1 MKIFKAKLSVYQL
14 WKVSNFELKY
24 QRSSKLP
31 GPSVPRLIP
40 WATGQWVEA
49 ELSQIF
55 SLRMRKPTI
64 CNACQETD
72 LISLILSL
80 KIYNQNVL
88 QFLNTFLNMLCFGV
102 PGQLTSLTSDG
113 RNGTALIAFWCLPLV
128 HSPCL
133 FMGHGARTGTDGR
146 RACIHSVWFSSG
158 ARIACFPSLPFI
170 PDLGVQYIYNGYL
183 YQGFCVLTVL
193 HTFYR
198 LKIDYV
204 KYRSENSFFFF
215 QKA

>member
-1 MKIFKAKLSVYQL
+1 MSRNWPHLVNLVVKNLQSKCLA
-14 WKVSNFELKY
+14 VSQHFSKY
-24 QRSSKLP
+24 ALF
-31 GPSVPRLIP
+31 
-40 WATGQWVEA
+40 W
-49 ELSQIF
+49 
-55 SLRMRKPTI
+55 
-64 CNACQETD
+64 
-72 LISLILSL
+72 
-80 KIYNQNVL
+80 
-88 QFLNTFLNMLCFGV
+88 V

-133 FMGHGARTGTDGR
+133 FMGHGARTGIDGR

-158 ARIACFPSLPFI
+158 ARITCFPSLPFI
-170 PDLGVQYIYNGYL
+170 PHLGVQYIYNGYL
-183 YQGFCVLTVL
+183 CQGFCVLTVL

-204 KYRSENSFFFF
+204 KYRSENGFFF